1 MKAIGYFA
9 IAAAVGLLSSCSVTP
24 HPMDMTQVIQNAKS
38 RDDHEALAKHYE
50 DAARE
55 FRDKAEDHK
64 KRLDRYEAIAATENP
79 FRSRM
84 GERDSTYSK
93 QAPSLISHCRNLV
106 QLYEQ
111 AAAQN
116 AAMAKAHGDI
126 AAEIK

>member
-1 MKAIGYFA
+1 MKAIGYLA
-9 IAAAVGLLSSCSVTP
+9 IAAAVGLLASCSVTP
-24 HPMDMTQVIQNAKS
+24 HPMDMTHAIQNARTRS
-38 RDDHEALAKHYE
+38 DHEALAKHYE
-50 DAARE
+50 DAAGE

-64 KRLDRYEAIAATENP
+64 KRLDRYEAIAARENP
-79 FRSRM
+79 LRSRL
-84 GERDSTYSK
+84 GERDSSYSK

-116 AAMAKAHGDI
+116 MAMAKAHRDI